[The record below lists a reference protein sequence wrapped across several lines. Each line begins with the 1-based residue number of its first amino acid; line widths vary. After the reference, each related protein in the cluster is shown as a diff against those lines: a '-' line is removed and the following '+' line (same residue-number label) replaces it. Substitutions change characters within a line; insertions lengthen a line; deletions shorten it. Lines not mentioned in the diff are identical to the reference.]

1 MNVLSSW
8 RFRLLSGGLLLA
20 CWLPAAAAEST
31 LPHHSRDTS
40 VGVVNCASS
49 LCHGSISEWKG
60 SNVLQTEYV
69 TWSRLDKHAR
79 AYSVLLGDR
88 SKQIAK
94 TLGLR
99 SPPQD
104 AKICLD
110 CHAHNVPAER
120 RGERFKLSDGV
131 SCEACHG
138 PAGRW
143 ISRHV
148 EPGASHAANIESGL
162 YPASGSRERAKLCLS
177 CHLGNADRFVN
188 HRMMAAGHPRMSFEL
203 ETFSEIAPRHF
214 RVDADYLRRKPAGN
228 GVKTWA
234 IGQALAVSEMMDILL
249 DPKRGRDGLFPELVL
264 FDCHACHHPMSQRR
278 WQAKSAF
285 AGGPG
290 PGVARLNDSGMLM
303 LRAIAGQVDAR
314 LGQRVTGQVVRLQ
327 RAAAGQGDSNREARA
342 LKRIALEVADRVEG
356 HAFSESALR
365 AIALALVDDGL
376 AGNYSDY
383 AGAEQAAMAIGSVVN
398 FMHKRGL
405 LPAAQPVNAGLAR
418 LNASLADDENY
429 RPAEF
434 RKRLREFRQLLAGK

>member
-1 MNVLSSW
+1 V
-8 RFRLLSGGLLLA
+8 
-20 CWLPAAAAEST
+20 
-31 LPHHSRDTS
+31 
-40 VGVVNCASS
+40 
-49 LCHGSISEWKG
+49 
-60 SNVLQTEYV
+60 
-69 TWSRLDKHAR
+69 
-79 AYSVLLGDR
+79 
-88 SKQIAK
+88 
-94 TLGLR
+94 
-99 SPPQD
+99 
-104 AKICLD
+104 
-110 CHAHNVPAER
+110 ER
-120 RGERFKLSDGV
+120 RGERFKLADGV

-148 EPGASHAANIESGL
+148 ESGASHAANIESGL

-177 CHLGNADRFVN
+177 CHLGNADRFVS